1 MENYINNTMYTFLH
15 SISIGAYI
23 IAIIIVIYY
32 ALKIAYKFYLS
43 SEPYRP
49 SKIKM
54 FVKRAI
60 IGFTIFMILGFLFS
74 IFSNNFAPQE
84 PLNLNLITF

>member
-1 MENYINNTMYTFLH
+1 MENTIYTILH

-23 IAIIIVIYY
+23 IAIIIAIYY
-32 ALKIAYKFYLS
+32 ALRIAYKFYLS

-49 SKIKM
+49 TKIKM

-60 IGFTIFMILGFLFS
+60 IGFIVFVILGFLFS